1 MSRVNHSVA
10 CVSIKV
16 CVIAML
22 WLAPAWSLAA
32 DLRVVGVVANSGESG
47 ATRVTFSGPAATGMG
62 PVIDPS
68 QTLWERAGESQLN
81 RYALDGRLLASFT
94 LTEPAGRND
103 HLTLVGRQLLMNIR
117 TSLFVL
123 PLDAVSGSTAQRVPD
138 LHVDVMSPSQWQ
150 GRVAIYQQQ
159 TKQLS
164 WFDPASGDIEAIAVA
179 ASGIYNLFVDVDGTV
194 YGFSGDKVYAWKQ
207 GQAVAGF
214 PKEFHGERPQKFD
227 DHWYAHGWHGTI
239 HRMNERF
246 EPEPGVVLGG
256 ASGSFIGFLPAS
268 ADLNNGRG
276 MAKVRDQLFAVT
288 GMDGIVQLLAWDEE
302 RSRFQ
307 IVRRLGAMAS
317 LQGLALDSAGTIW
330 TARGSWRWDAS
341 AEQPATV
348 GDKEADLHAQP
359 VVLQG
364 KTLCLLKKHYSYV
377 QLANGPLIDA
387 SGWSHLDTPGIKD
400 FQLHDSVSGAAAVPD
415 GEQYLM
421 VVAQRD
427 GRAFELRITTE
438 GRLRTMPEE
447 ITMAELENCTSLAW
461 LEDALYAGGEGKL
474 VRYQRDSQDR
484 WQPVSRQDDFAG
496 EVYVHSD
503 GQRMVISD
511 TAGGAVI
518 VKDKSGVEVARL
530 ESLQQPTHV
539 AISGDRVVIYESGQQ
554 RLVKAT
560 LAAAATAR
568 PIVVRP
574 APAASEPFARP
585 VDIDFQDLGRPGGI
599 PFELAVLPDRSGLT
613 LSIRTAAEPAVELQ
627 LGVANNQQAY
637 VLTAAQADTHPLDGS
652 LTQYDFRLPAGE
664 WSQLRF
670 AATVKLP
677 MQQER
682 FGFLDGRAIHHSFA
696 DDPALWAAFD
706 LQDYRE
712 QVNARR
718 QEIRVTFEQPVAGA
732 TTIVIEDEAGHRVRN
747 LVSARRFT
755 AGRQTVVWDGLD
767 ESGRL
772 VSPGSFRWRGI
783 THPGIEPQYL
793 MNFANGGEGTV
804 AAWGPNHSTLQQA
817 AANSKY
823 VFFAAPVTEG
833 GWALMALD
841 AEGNF
846 VQGYEHQHG
855 YGIQHDAIAAD
866 ENYLYCAQDGF
877 TWGGTNADTKNPRWT
892 STWDLTIVRYDIAS
906 GKMVPFAGQQRAITV
921 DTIEVGPGSKHP
933 DLKDFNL
940 GGLAVADGKLYVG
953 VRDKQAVW
961 VLDAETGKRLDAI
974 EMPGVR
980 HLAAGQD
987 LYAATADSVVR
998 LRDGKRIVD
1007 AETMDISGI
1016 AVAGDPETAVDGSIL
1031 LSDLNSHQVHRF
1043 DLNGQAL
1050 GVVGTAG
1057 GPYKGAYDPDRMVR
1071 PMGLVLGP
1079 AGKLWVTENRW
1090 NPKRILAWDL
1100 KQNRVV
1106 YEKFGMPHYG
1116 GDGSGFDPENPRRW
1130 IGLGCFWDVDIAQ
1143 GTARPTHILSLEEG
1157 HFGNYHPHG
1166 YRFFR
1171 EAGRTFV
1178 CARGKIAL
1186 ISEVLPDGTLHDI
1199 VGVAGTH
1206 HFAYGCN
1213 WEPPQAYID
1222 AFYAKWPE
1230 KQQQANP
1237 ERSGQ
1242 DQPWSRRG
1250 MGVLWVDRNG
1260 DGQAQQDEFDFCGD
1274 DIHFGDAAW
1283 GHLQTSL
1290 TLRMPMA
1297 AQQQVKVITIKPQ
1310 GMLANGVPDYPTLD
1324 EAIAKAM
1331 PISLTPGN
1339 KRSGVPTVLDRFG
1352 RFLFNSDPEMNAY
1365 DIAGDGKHLWSY
1377 PNQWSNVH
1385 GSHDAPLPQS
1395 GVLQGTLGILGIA
1408 PLDDHSDVFFLN
1420 GNHGRCFLLSSDG
1433 LYLGEAF
1440 VDVRVSYLK
1449 NEYRLGGEIFG
1460 GSFERSSTD
1469 GKYLVQIGHGPYR
1482 IYELNGLDEVQRL
1495 EGSFQVTAEQITAAQ
1510 QQQLRQSALQ
1520 QVARQAKLPGKIQWD
1535 KAGKFPVEVE
1545 LDADA
1550 EMLHLTYRV
1559 EDASPWINNG
1569 RDWKSLFAT
1578 GDTVDLQ
1585 IAADRNADPN
1595 RRSPVEGDKR
1605 LLVGSYE
1612 GQPIAVLY
1620 EHRKPGSTNSV
1631 EFTSPWRAET
1641 VDSVQ
1646 RLERA
1651 KITVE
1656 TRRGGYQVQLAV
1668 PLADLGIQP
1677 QAGQTY
1683 RADFG
1688 VTYGDAEGTDTNLRS
1703 YWSNQSTGLTD
1714 DIPGEIMLTPS
1725 LWGEVTFGR

>member
-1 MSRVNHSVA
+1 MKSFLIVVA
-10 CVSIKV
+10 
-16 CVIAML
+16 
-22 WLAPAWSLAA
+22 WLLPLCSFAA
-32 DLRVVGVVANSGESG
+32 ELRVVGTLGNSGASG
-47 ATRVTFSGPAATGMG
+47 PTRVSFSEPTAPGMG
-62 PVIDPS
+62 PVFD
-68 QTLWERAGESQLN
+68 QHHTLWERAGESQLN

-94 LTEPAGRND
+94 LPESAGRND
-103 HLTLVGRQLLMNIR
+103 QLTRVGDRLLLNIR
-117 TSLFVL
+117 TSLYGL
-123 PLDAVSGSTAQRVPD
+123 PLDAASGSTVERVPN
-138 LHVDVMSPSQWQ
+138 LQVDAMSSSSWQ
-150 GRVAIYQQQ
+150 GRVAIYQKQ

-164 WFDPASGDIEAIAVA
+164 WFDPAAGQIDAIAV
-179 ASGIYNLFVDVDGTV
+179 LQRDVRDLHVDIDGTV
-194 YGFSGDKVYAWKQ
+194 YGFAGSQVNAWKD
-207 GQAVAGF
+207 GQAVTGF
-214 PKEFHGERPQKFD
+214 PKDFHGDRPQKIGR
-227 DHWYAHGWHGTI
+227 HWYAHGWHGTI

-246 EPEPGVVLGG
+246 EPDPGVVLGG
-256 ASGSFIGFLPAS
+256 ASGSFIGFLPES
-268 ADLNNGRG
+268 ADVNSGRG
-276 MAKVRDQLFAVT
+276 LVQVRGGLFAISGQNGV
-288 GMDGIVQLLAWDEE
+288 VQLLAWDDAGK
-302 RSRFQ
+302 RFE
-307 IVRRLGAMAS
+307 IVRRLGALANIK
-317 LQGLALDSAGTIW
+317 GLALDSAGRIW

-341 AEQPATV
+341 PDQPATV

-359 VVLQG
+359 VVLNGQ
-364 KTLCLLKKHYSYV
+364 TLCLLKKHYSYV
-377 QLANGPLIDA
+377 QLAHGPLIDT
-387 SGWSHLDTPGIKD
+387 SGWSHLETPGIKD
-400 FQLHDSVSGAAAVPD
+400 FQLHDSISGAAAVPD
-415 GEQYLM
+415 SDQYVM
-421 VVAQRD
+421 VAAQRD
-427 GRAFELRITTE
+427 GRAFELKITDE
-438 GRLRTMPEE
+438 GRLRSQPVEVA
-447 ITMAELENCTSLAW
+447 IPDLENCTSLAW
-461 LEDALYAGGEGKL
+461 WNDSLYAASKGTL
-474 VRYQRDSQDR
+474 IRYQRDEQNR
-484 WQPVSRQDDFAG
+484 WQPVSRQNDFAG

-503 GQRMVISD
+503 GHHLVISD
-511 TAGGAVI
+511 TAAGRVLLKDGTGAVI
-518 VKDKSGVEVARL
+518 ANL
-530 ESLQQPTHV
+530 ESLDRPTHLAV
-539 AISGDRVVIYESGQQ
+539 SGDRVVVYESGKQ

-560 LAAAATAR
+560 LTSPPSLR
-568 PIVVRP
+568 SPHVQP
-574 APAASEPFARP
+574 APAVRGPLVHH
-585 VDIDFQDLGRPGGI
+585 VDADFQDLGRPGGI
-599 PFELAVLPDRSGLT
+599 PFAVAVTPDPAGLA
-613 LSIRTAAEPAVELQ
+613 LSVRTWSKPLADIL
-627 LGVANNQQAY
+627 LGVANAQQAY
-637 VLTAAQADTHPLDGS
+637 QLTAAEADARPLDGS
-652 LTQYDFRLPAGE
+652 LAQYDFRLPAGD
-664 WSQLRF
+664 WSRLRF
-670 AATVKLP
+670 AAIVKFP
-677 MQQER
+677 EQQER
-682 FGFLDGRAIHHSFA
+682 FGFVDGRAIHHPFVSDA
-696 DDPALWAAFD
+696 SVWARFD

-712 QVNARR
+712 RVHARR
-718 QEIRVTFEQPVAGA
+718 QEIRVSFAQPAAGK
-732 TTIVIEDEAGHRVRN
+732 TTILIEDETGHRVRN

-755 AGRQTVVWDGLD
+755 AGQQTVVWDGLD
-767 ESGRL
+767 ENGQM
-772 VSPGSFRWRGI
+772 VQPGAYRWRGI
-783 THPGIEPQYL
+783 THPGIEPKYL
-793 MNFANGGEGTV
+793 MNFANGGEPTV

-817 AANSKY
+817 AANSQY

-841 AEGNF
+841 GDGNF
-846 VQGYEHQHG
+846 VQGYDHQHG

-866 ENYLYCAQDGF
+866 EKYLYCAQDGF
-877 TWGGTNADTKNPRWT
+877 TWGGTNVNKGDPNWK

-921 DTIEVGPGSKHP
+921 DTIEVGPGSNHP
-933 DLKDFNL
+933 DLQDFNL

-961 VLDAETGKRLDAI
+961 VLDAESGKRLDSI

-980 HLAAGQD
+980 HLGAGQD
-987 LYAATADSVVR
+987 LYAATETGVVR
-998 LRDGKRIVD
+998 LRDGQQIID
-1007 AETMDISGI
+1007 AAAMDISGI
-1016 AVAGDPETAVDGSIL
+1016 AVAGDQETATDEAIL

-1043 DLNGQAL
+1043 DLGGQPQA
-1050 GVVGTAG
+1050 VFGTAG

-1090 NPKRILAWDL
+1090 NPKRVLAWDL
-1100 KQNRVV
+1100 QQGRVV

-1116 GDGSGFDPENPRRW
+1116 GDGSGFDPQNPRRW
-1130 IGLGCFWDVDIAQ
+1130 LGLGCFWDVDIAQ
-1143 GTARPTHILSLEEG
+1143 GTARPTHILSMEEG

-1213 WEPPQAYID
+1213 WEPPQSYID

-1230 KQQQANP
+1230 KRKQAKP
-1237 ERSGQ
+1237 GRSGQ
-1242 DQPWSRRG
+1242 EQPWARRG

-1260 DGQAQQDEFDFCGD
+1260 DGETQQDEFDFCGD

-1290 TLRMPMA
+1290 TLWMPA
-1297 AQQQVKVITIKPQ
+1297 AEQDQVKVIAIKPK

-1324 EAIAKAM
+1324 AALADAK

-1365 DIAGDGKHLWSY
+1365 AIGGDGRHLWSY

-1385 GSHDAPLPQS
+1385 GSHDAPLPQP
-1395 GVLQGTLGILGIA
+1395 GVMQGTLGILGIA
-1408 PLDDHSDVFFLN
+1408 PLDDRSDVFFLN

-1433 LYLGEAF
+1433 LYLDEAF

-1482 IYELNGLDEVQRL
+1482 IYELTGLDEVQRI
-1495 EGSFQVTAEQITAAQ
+1495 EGTLQVTAEQVSAAQ
-1510 QQQLRQSALQ
+1510 QQQFRQAAQQ
-1520 QVARQAKLPGKIQWD
+1520 QVARQAKVPGTIRWD
-1535 KAGKFPVEVE
+1535 KAGKFPVEVA
-1545 LDADA
+1545 LDVDQQWLQ
-1550 EMLHLTYRV
+1550 MVYRV
-1559 EDASPWINNG
+1559 QDPSPWINNG
-1569 RDWKSLFAT
+1569 RDWTTLFAT
-1578 GDTVDLQ
+1578 GDTVDLK
-1585 IAADRNADPN
+1585 IASDRAADPR

-1605 LLVGSYE
+1605 LLVASYE

-1620 EHRKPGSTNSV
+1620 EHRKPGAANPV

-1641 VDSVQ
+1641 VDSVR
-1646 RLERA
+1646 RLDDA

-1656 TRRGGYQVQLAV
+1656 TRRGGYEVKLAV
-1668 PLADLGIQP
+1668 PLAALGIQP
-1677 QAGQTY
+1677 QPGQTY

-1725 LWGEVTFGR
+1725 LWGEITFTP